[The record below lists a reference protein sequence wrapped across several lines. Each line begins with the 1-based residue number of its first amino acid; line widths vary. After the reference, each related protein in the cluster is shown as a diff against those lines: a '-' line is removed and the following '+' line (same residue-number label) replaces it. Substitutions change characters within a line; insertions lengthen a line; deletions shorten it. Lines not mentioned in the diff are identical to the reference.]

1 MKKVLITGG
10 NKGIGL
16 EITKLFLENG
26 YQVFVLARDFK
37 NFSLKAE
44 KIVFDLTEIEKI
56 PLLVKKIGDID
67 VLINNAGIMNSFPFD
82 NYPEKK
88 KREMLKINLEAPVGL
103 ISEFSRGMIKRGGG
117 RIVSLASVAAEIG
130 HPDVW
135 YGITKAGV
143 VNFTVSFA
151 KLLGPRGIMV
161 NCVAPSATEGTKL
174 FSVIPEKRREHL
186 KAGSLLGRFAKPIE
200 IAQAVY
206 WLGSTAPEYIN
217 GVCLDINNGAY
228 FR

>member
-16 EITKLFLENG
+16 EISKLFLKNN

-37 NFSLKAE
+37 HFNLKAE
-44 KIVFDLTEIEKI
+44 KIVFDLCDIEKI
-56 PLLVKKIGDID
+56 PQLAKKIGDIAIL
-67 VLINNAGIMNSFPFD
+67 VNNAGIMNSLPYD
-82 NYPEKK
+82 KYPESK
-88 KREMLKINLEAPVGL
+88 KREMLKINLEAPVAL
-103 ISEFSRGMIKRGGG
+103 ISEFSKGMLKRGRG
-117 RIVSLASVAAEIG
+117 RIVSLASIAAEIG

-143 VNFTVSFA
+143 INFTVSFA
-151 KLLGPRGIMV
+151 KLLGPKGISV

-174 FSVIPEKRREHL
+174 FSVIPEERRKQL
-186 KAGSLLGRFAKPIE
+186 RTNSLLGRFARPEE

-206 WLGSTAPEYIN
+206 WLGSDAPEYIN